1 MLIIFINV
9 ILVSQLE
16 WGSFWFMSAANTHL
30 SIINSLLCSAYKMAM
45 GLPKS
50 VASKVGNFLARGLLL
65 AGSRD

>member
-1 MLIIFINV
+1 MLIIFIN
-9 ILVSQLE
+9 VSQLE
-16 WGSFWFMSAANTHL
+16 WGSFWFMSANTHL

-50 VASKVGNFLARGLLL
+50 VASKVGNFLARGPLL